1 MKAGIVK
8 DTLLVLITGVVAMAF
23 AIPALAHHSFGSTYD
38 VQKEITVEGK
48 VVQVALRSPHS
59 FVFVEAPDEQGKIQR
74 WAFEGAGAAQFAQQ
88 DVSGTNGFKIGDPVK
103 VSGNPARAAGSYRAR
118 LVKITRTTDGKSW
131 GGRAGESVE

>member
-1 MKAGIVK
+1 MKARNVK
-8 DTLLVLITGVVAMAF
+8 IPLLILAISITALVLAM
-23 AIPALAHHSFGSTYD
+23 PAVAHHSFGSTYD

-48 VVQVALRSPHS
+48 VVQVSLRSPHS
-59 FVFVEAPDEQGKIQR
+59 FVFIEAPDEQGKIQR

-88 DVSGTNGFKIGDPVK
+88 GVSGNNGFKIGDPVK

-131 GGRAGESVE
+131 GGRAGENVE